1 MKKTVYSILS
11 ASMLVALAGCSKAA
25 SSAAPASSAASSA
38 EAASSEVTPADV
50 ELTSYADFVAAPADT
65 PVTVETYVQ
74 AKQGWWEDAATIYT
88 QNEEGAYFIYSM
100 PISEED
106 YNKLTEGTKIRVSGY
121 KAEWSGELEIVDAKY
136 EILEGNYIAP
146 AADITDKL
154 GTDEIINFMNQKVAF
169 KDMEVVADDNGNA
182 FTYNWDG
189 SGEDGDDLYFY
200 VANANGDKF
209 QFTVE
214 SYLTGKGTDVYE
226 AVKNLKAGDKI
237 DCEGFLYWYEGINP
251 HITSVTV
258 K

>member
-74 AKQGWWEDAATIYT
+74 AKQSWWDDKARIYT
-88 QNEEGAYFIYSM
+88 QNEEGGYFIYDM

-121 KAEWSGELEIVDAKY
+121 KGEWSGELEIVDAKY

-146 AADITDKL
+146 AVDITDKL

-169 KDMEVVADDNGNA
+169 KDLEVVADDNGNVI
-182 FTYNWDG
+182 TDDG
-189 SGEDGDDLYFY
+189 NEGGDLYFF

-209 QFTVE
+209 QFAVE
-214 SYLTGKGTDVYE
+214 SYLTGAGTEVYE
-226 AVKNLKAGDKI
+226 TVKNLKAGDKI
-237 DCEGFLYWYEGINP
+237 DCEGFLYWYEGVNP